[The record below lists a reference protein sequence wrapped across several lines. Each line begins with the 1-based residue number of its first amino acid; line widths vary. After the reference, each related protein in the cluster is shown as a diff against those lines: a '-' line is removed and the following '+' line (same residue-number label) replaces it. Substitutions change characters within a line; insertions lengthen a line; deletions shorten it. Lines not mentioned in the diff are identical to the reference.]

1 MVARLAIEIGVGS
14 PQKVDL
20 DPVRPTTLGR
30 SRESTVVLHDEH
42 ASRQHAQIYSDNGQ
56 WFIRDFGTLNG
67 TFVNGDRIAQPVA
80 LQHGQSIGIADMRL
94 RFLAD
99 QEKVPEANED
109 QAAAAPLRESRSAEQ
124 TSFWPDELAAL
135 YEFMTA
141 TVDEKE
147 PAALIEQ
154 ALETIARRTRASV
167 CGFLSLDP
175 EEPLSKRVFPQAA
188 EVDAQLS
195 RQLTRGVQETGRTVW
210 LQALAQDVGVGAS
223 ESLACYVDA
232 LCVPLN
238 AEGAPLGAVH
248 VYKSNGAFTT
258 RDVRF
263 CEVLAGYAA
272 RSLTVLR
279 MFRSLAAENS
289 RLRQSTPV
297 SDELIGSSPAMQN
310 LRQRITRAAASSA
323 TVLVHGETGV
333 GKELVASALHQQ
345 SPRAKGPLVVANCG
359 AIAKSLWESELFGH
373 ARGAFT
379 GAATA
384 HAGLFEQ
391 ADDGTLFLD
400 EIGDMPLDGQVK
412 LLRAIESKT
421 FRPVGATKDVRA
433 DVRVVAATHR
443 ELEQEVKAG
452 KFRED
457 LFYRLRVIYIPVPRL
472 RDHAEDI
479 PELVEFFLAK
489 LTPPAGR
496 RKKIS
501 AAVLRRLQEYPW
513 PGNVRQLRGAL
524 ENAVIM
530 GDGDTIEA
538 GDFYLPDMHA
548 KAAVLTLEEL
558 ESRGIGL
565 ALEQAGGNVTQAA
578 KLLGIHRET
587 LGKKIKQYEL
597 GKKATD

>member
-1 MVARLAIEIGVGS
+1 MNARLTIEVGVGS

-20 DPVRPTTLGR
+20 DAARPTTLGR
-30 SRESTVVLHDEH
+30 SRDSTVVLHDEH
-42 ASRQHAQIYSDNGQ
+42 ASRQHAQIYFETGQ
-56 WFIRDFGTLNG
+56 WLLRDLGTLNG
-67 TFVNGDRIAQPVA
+67 TFVNNERIGGPVP
-80 LQHGQSIGIADMRL
+80 LRHGQTIGIADMRL
-94 RFLAD
+94 RFHTDEEQEALPAVGRLA
-99 QEKVPEANED
+99 V
-109 QAAAAPLRESRSAEQ
+109 AASPPRESPSAEQ

-147 PAALIEQ
+147 PAALIER
-154 ALETIARRTRASV
+154 ALETIARRTRATV

-175 EEPLSKRVFPQAA
+175 EEPLSKKVYPQAA

-195 RQLTRGVQETGRTVW
+195 RQLTKRVQEDDRTVW
-210 LQALAQDVGVGAS
+210 LQALSHDVGAS
-223 ESLACYVDA
+223 ESLASYVDA
-232 LCVPLN
+232 MCAPLH
-238 AEGAPLGAVH
+238 ADGAPLGAIH
-248 VYKSNGAFTT
+248 VYKSNGAFTP

-263 CEVLAGYAA
+263 CEVVAGYAA
-272 RSLTVLR
+272 RSLTLLR

-297 SDELIGSSPAMQN
+297 SDDLIGSSAAMQN
-310 LRQRITRAAASSA
+310 LRQRISRAAASSA

-333 GKELVASALHQQ
+333 GKELVATALHRQ
-345 SPRAKGPLVVANCG
+345 SPRCNGPLVVANCG

-373 ARGAFT
+373 IKGAFT
-379 GAATA
+379 GAATT

-400 EIGDMPLDGQVK
+400 EIGDMPPDGQVK
-412 LLRAIESKT
+412 LLRAIETKT
-421 FRPVGATKDVRA
+421 FRPVGGSKDVRT

-443 ELEQEVKAG
+443 DLEQEVKAG

-479 PELVEFFLAK
+479 PELVEYFLAK
-489 LTPPAGR
+489 LPAPAGR
-496 RKKIS
+496 PKKVS
-501 AAVLRRLQEYPW
+501 ATALRRLQAYPW

-524 ENAVIM
+524 ENALIM
-530 GDGDTIEA
+530 GDAATIEA
-538 GDFYLPDMHA
+538 DDFYLPEMHA
-548 KAAVLTLEEL
+548 KAAVLTLDEL
-558 ESRGIGL
+558 ESRNIVL
-565 ALEQAGGNVTQAA
+565 ALEQTGWNLSQAA

-587 LGKKIKQYEL
+587 LAKKIKHYGL
-597 GKKATD
+597 GTKAAE

>member
-1 MVARLAIEIGVGS
+1 MHARLTIEVGVGT
-14 PQKVDL
+14 PQKVEL
-20 DPVRPTTLGR
+20 DPARATTLGR
-30 SRESTVVLHDEH
+30 SRDSTVVLHDEH
-42 ASRQHAQIYSDNGQ
+42 ASRQHAQIFTENGQ
-56 WFIRDFGTLNG
+56 WFIRDLGTLNG
-67 TFVNGDRIAQPVA
+67 TFVNGERIAQPVA
-80 LQHGQSIGIADMRL
+80 LQHGQTIGIADMRL
-94 RFLAD
+94 RFQTDAD
-99 QEKVPEANED
+99 REVADREVVVAVPPRPHDA
-109 QAAAAPLRESRSAEQ
+109 AEQ

-135 YEFMTA
+135 YEFMND
-141 TVDEKE
+141 TVDVKE
-147 PAALIEQ
+147 PATLIERT
-154 ALETIARRTRASV
+154 LETLSRRTRATV

-175 EEPLSKRVFPQAA
+175 EEPVSKKVFPQAA

-195 RQLTRGVQETGRTVW
+195 RQLTRGIQETGHTVW
-210 LQALAQDVGVGAS
+210 LQALAQDVGAS
-223 ESLACYVDA
+223 ESLASYVDA
-232 LCVPLN
+232 LCVPL
-238 AEGAPLGAVH
+238 AADGGPLGAVH
-248 VYKSNGAFTT
+248 VYKNNGAFTS

-263 CEVLAGYAA
+263 CEVVAGYAA
-272 RSLTVLR
+272 RSLTLLR
-279 MFRSLAAENS
+279 MFRSLTAENS

-333 GKELVASALHQQ
+333 GKELVASALHRQ
-345 SPRAKGPLVVANCG
+345 SPRSNGPLVVANCG

-373 ARGAFT
+373 TRGAFT

-421 FRPVGATKDVRA
+421 FRAVGATKDTRA

-472 RDHAEDI
+472 RDHAEDV
-479 PELVEFFLAK
+479 PELIDYFLAK
-489 LTPPAGR
+489 LTSPTGR
-496 RKKIS
+496 PKKVS
-501 AAVLRRLQEYPW
+501 PRALRRLQEYPW

-524 ENAVIM
+524 ENALIM
-530 GDGDTIEA
+530 GDSQTIEA
-538 GDFYLPDMHA
+538 EDFYLPEMNA
-548 KAAVLTLEEL
+548 KPAVLTLEEL
-558 ESRGIGL
+558 EVRGISI

-587 LGKKIKQYEL
+587 LGKKIKQYDLVKRTSE
-597 GKKATD
+597 